1 MSARWLTRLGG
12 GRPLRSE
19 IGLLVIGLVALGSSA
34 LLWWGNESWWRS
46 YASYVPAIDNI
57 RQARH
62 AATRAYLLQG
72 RQIAGEEVA
81 LQEIAAQLDRAL
93 LGMSDALAGR
103 STLEG
108 IAAVEPGGE
117 LRATLY
123 DYGTALSVFES
134 ASRQILAGRD
144 DERGALRLRQINAF
158 NESELRANEVE
169 AVLALG
175 LRQRV
180 DQQQRQLR
188 IGIGLWIGLLVVMY
202 LLGLRLVRMESR
214 FARQRQLTE
223 AIVQGS
229 ADAIF
234 VKDRNGCYELLNRA
248 ASEMMGKPVDEVLGR
263 QDKDVFPPETAEAAG
278 RTDRKVIETGE
289 FITSE
294 QVLHVGNAARAFW
307 VTKGP
312 LRDMHG
318 RVNGIF
324 GMARDITE
332 RKQLEAQ
339 IEKHRDRLEE
349 MVEQRT
355 VELAES
361 EANQRLILESAADGI
376 YGIDT
381 RGCATFVNRA
391 ACHLLGYR
399 AEQLVGQKIHRII
412 HHSYPD
418 GRPLPEEEC
427 ASWRTL
433 HEGVAL
439 SVDDQV
445 FWHADGHAVPVS
457 FSTHPMRRGGALVGA
472 VVSFTDVSE
481 RRRLEQRLRRFA
493 QFVEQIGAVRDRRE
507 LMAILREASK
517 ELADADGVTL
527 VLREGD
533 TVRYVD
539 EDAIGPLWKDQCFAL
554 EACVS
559 GIAMRDAQ
567 TIVIEDIYA
576 DPRVPHDVYRPTFVR
591 SMSLQPIGGAQ
602 PFGAIGFYW
611 STVHRATAE
620 ELSLQHALG
629 DAATVGLSNLDLY
642 ARLEVSRQEA
652 ERLALVKSAFLA
664 NMSHE
669 IRTPLNG
676 VLGMAQIGYLNAK
689 DSPLQ
694 QTFGRILESGKVL
707 LGVINDIL
715 DFSKIDAGKMVVE
728 HFPVDLDAV
737 IDQLRAMF
745 DERARVKNL
754 ALSITKSA
762 ALPRFIMSDPVRLQ
776 QIATN
781 LLSNAVKFTAA
792 GTIDVTFSRAG
803 ERFLLRVCDTGIGM
817 SSEQL
822 SRLFRPFEQAD
833 ATTTRRYGGTG
844 LGLAIS
850 HKLAEL
856 MGGEIRATS
865 TEGAGSCFELHLP
878 LREAPLAPPREAVRQ
893 EVGSRLRGIRVLAVE
908 DVELNQL
915 VLEDML
921 LREGASVVL
930 AGNGREAVDRVRDDG
945 PGAFDVVLMDVQ
957 MPLMDGYEAT
967 RRIKA
972 IAPDLPVI
980 GQTAHAMAEE
990 RAKCTEAGMVD
1001 HIAKP
1006 FEVERVVD
1014 AILRTLRREPAGGA
1028 GEAMDMA
1035 GKPHG

>member
-1 MSARWLTRLGG
+1 MIAGWLSRLGG
-12 GRPLRSE
+12 VRPLRSE
-19 IGLLVIGLVALGSSA
+19 IGLLVIGMVALGSSV

-72 RQIAGEEVA
+72 RQIAGEDVA
-81 LQEIAAQLDRAL
+81 PQEIAAQLDRAM

-123 DYGTALSVFES
+123 QYGTALGVFES

-180 DQQQRQLR
+180 AEQQHDLR
-188 IGIGLWIGLLVVMY
+188 IGIGLWLGFLVVMY
-202 LLGLRLVRMESR
+202 LLGLRQVRMESR

-234 VKDRNGCYELLNRA
+234 VKDREGRYELFNRA
-248 ASEMMGKPVDEVLGR
+248 ASEMTGKPADQVLGR
-263 QDKDVFPPETAEAAG
+263 TDVDIFSAHTAETIAS
-278 RTDRKVIETGE
+278 TDRKVLDTGE
-289 FITSE
+289 YISSE
-294 QVLHVGNAARAFW
+294 QELEVGGAGRSFW
-307 VTKGP
+307 MIKGP
-312 LRDMHG
+312 LRDGQG
-318 RVNGIF
+318 RVNGVV

-339 IEKHRDRLEE
+339 IEEHRDHLEE
-349 MVEQRT
+349 MVAQRT
-355 VELAES
+355 AELAEA
-361 EANQRLILESAADGI
+361 EAYQRLILESAADGI

-381 RGCATFVNRA
+381 LGCATFVNQA
-391 ACHLLGYR
+391 ACRLLGYR
-399 AEQLVGQKIHRII
+399 AEQLVGQQIHRII

-418 GRPLPEEEC
+418 GSPLPEAEC

-433 HEGVAL
+433 REGIAL

-445 FWHADGHAVPVS
+445 YWHADGHAVPVS
-457 FSTHPMRRGGALVGA
+457 FSTHPMRRDGELVGA
-472 VVSFTDVSE
+472 VVSFTDISE
-481 RRRLEQRLRRFA
+481 RRRLEARLRRFA
-493 QFVEQIGAVRDRRE
+493 HFVEQIGAVRDRRG

-533 TVRYVD
+533 MVRYAD
-539 EDAIGPLWKDQCFAL
+539 EDAIGPLWKDQCFPL
-554 EACVS
+554 EVCVS
-559 GIAMRDAQ
+559 GTAIRDAQ
-567 TIVIEDIYA
+567 TIAIDDIYA

-591 SMSLQPIGGAQ
+591 SMAVLPIGGAQ

-611 STVHRATAE
+611 ATVHHATAE
-620 ELSLQHALG
+620 DMSLQRALA

-642 ARLEVSRQEA
+642 AKLETSRQEA

-676 VLGMAQIGYLNAK
+676 VLGMAQIGYLNAR
-689 DSPLQ
+689 DNPLQ
-694 QTFGRILESGKVL
+694 QTFGRILDSGKVL

-728 HFPVDLDAV
+728 HLPVDLDIV
-737 IDQLRAMF
+737 IEQLRAMF
-745 DERARVKNL
+745 DERARAKNL
-754 ALSITKSA
+754 ALSITKA
-762 ALPRFIMSDPVRLQ
+762 ADLPRFIMSDPVRLQ

-781 LLSNAVKFTAA
+781 LLSNAVKFTTTGA
-792 GTIDVTFSRAG
+792 IDATFSRAG
-803 ERFLLRVCDTGIGM
+803 EQLVLRICDTGIGM
-817 SSEQL
+817 SAEQVA
-822 SRLFRPFEQAD
+822 RLFRPFEQAD
-833 ATTTRRYGGTG
+833 ASTTRRYGGTG

-850 HKLAEL
+850 HRLAEL
-856 MGGEIRATS
+856 MGGDIRAAS
-865 TEGAGSCFELHLP
+865 TEGAGSCFELFLP
-878 LREAPLAPPREAVRQ
+878 LREAPLAPPRAPAPAVA
-893 EVGSRLRGIRVLAVE
+893 GSRLRGIRVLAVE

-915 VLEDML
+915 VLEDLL

-930 AGNGREAVDRVRDDG
+930 ANNGREAVERVRDDG
-945 PGAFDVVLMDVQ
+945 PDAFDVVLMDVQ

-967 RRIKA
+967 RRIGA
-972 IAPDLPVI
+972 LAPGLPVI
-980 GQTAHAMAEE
+980 GQTAHAMVEE
-990 RAKCTEAGMVD
+990 RAKCIEAGMVD
-1001 HIAKP
+1001 HVAKP
-1006 FEVERVVD
+1006 FEADQVVD
-1014 AILRTLRREPAGGA
+1014 VILRSMKRGARNPAHETGIRREPH
-1028 GEAMDMA
+1028 E
-1035 GKPHG
+1035 